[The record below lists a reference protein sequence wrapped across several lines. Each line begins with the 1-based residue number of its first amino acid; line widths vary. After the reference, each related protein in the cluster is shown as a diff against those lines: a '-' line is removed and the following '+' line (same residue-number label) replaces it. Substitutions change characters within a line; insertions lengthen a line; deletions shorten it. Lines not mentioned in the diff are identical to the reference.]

1 MKHQVFQIH
10 LCETS
15 AQTDGG
21 ANRFVNLCYRHNQ
34 RVHDHHGMEYNAGEE
49 PPPEQNIA
57 VLLTLQHNRRCL
69 L

>member
-1 MKHQVFQIH
+1 MKHQVFQRH

-34 RVHDHHGMEYNAGEE
+34 RVHDHHGMEYYAGEE
-49 PPPEQNIA
+49 PY
-57 VLLTLQHNRRCL
+57 LLDLPV
-69 L
+69 